1 MMTNY
6 QTLNDFC
13 PRGKRILV
21 RVDLNV
27 PMKGNVVIDKSR
39 IDRVIPTLIRLSQAG
54 GKVIIMSHFGRP
66 NGKYVK
72 EMSLQALMP
81 TIKKSL
87 PDFKVSFSS
96 DCKGKVTQSDILSME
111 EGDILLL
118 ENLRFYKGEE
128 TDSLFFAKEL
138 ADLGDIYVNDAFSV
152 SHRAHASVNGIARIL
167 PSYAGPLMH
176 AELEALTKA
185 LDKPSRPLGAVV
197 GGAKVSTK
205 LDILTNLVKKVDLL
219 IIGGGMANTFLFA
232 RGLSIGKS
240 LAERDL
246 AETAKKI
253 EIAAKETG
261 CKIILQTDA
270 VIAEELE
277 VGVETRILPI
287 EEIPKNYMILDAGPM
302 SVEKF
307 SRYISK
313 CKTVVWNGPLGA
325 FEIPPF
331 DASTVSI
338 SRYVANLTK
347 QKKLISVAGG
357 GDTVAAL
364 THAGSEAD
372 FSYVSTAGG
381 AFLEWLEG
389 KELPGILAL
398 HK

>member
-1 MMTNY
+1 
-6 QTLNDFC
+6 
-13 PRGKRILV
+13 
-21 RVDLNV
+21 
-27 PMKGNVVIDKSR
+27 
-39 IDRVIPTLIRLSQAG
+39 
-54 GKVIIMSHFGRP
+54 MSHFGRT

-246 AETAKKI
+246 AKTATEI
-253 EIAAKETG
+253 ELTAKETG
-261 CKIILQTDA
+261 CEIVLQTDA
-270 VIAEELE
+270 VVAEELR
-277 VGVETRILPI
+277 VGVEIKTLPI
-287 EEIPKNYMILDAGPM
+287 EEIPENYMILDAGPI
-302 SVEKF
+302 SAQNF

-313 CKTVVWNGPLGA
+313 CKTIVWNGPLGA

-331 DASTVSI
+331 DDSTVSV
-338 SRYVANLTK
+338 SRYVAELTK
-347 QKKLISVAGG
+347 QKKLISIAGG

-364 THAGSEAD
+364 AHAGSEAD
-372 FSYVSTAGG
+372 FSYISTAGG

-389 KELPGILAL
+389 KKLPGILAL
-398 HK
+398 QN

>member
-1 MMTNY
+1 MTNY

-13 PRGKRILV
+13 PRGKRVLV

-27 PMKGNVVIDKSR
+27 PMQGEIVTDKSR
-39 IDRVIPTLIRLSQAG
+39 INKIIPTIVQLSQAG
-54 GKVIIMSHFGRP
+54 GKVIILSHFGRP

-72 EMSLQALMP
+72 ERSLEALMP
-81 TIKKSL
+81 SL
-87 PDFKVSFSS
+87 KNSLKEFNVYFSS
-96 DCKGKVTQSDILSME
+96 DCKGEITQSDILSMK

-118 ENLRFYKGEE
+118 ENLRFYEGEE

-138 ADLGDIYVNDAFSV
+138 ADLGDIYVNDAFSA
-152 SHRAHASVNGIARIL
+152 SHRAHASINSIAKIL

-185 LDKPSRPLGAVV
+185 LEKPTRPLGAVV

-205 LDILTNLVKKVDLL
+205 LEVLTNLVKKVDLL
-219 IIGGGMANTFLFA
+219 IIGGGMANTFLFS

-246 AETAKKI
+246 AETAIKI
-253 EIAAKETG
+253 ELTAKETG
-261 CKIILQTDA
+261 CEIVLQTDA
-270 VIAEELE
+270 VVAEELR
-277 VGVETRILPI
+277 VGVEIKTLPI
-287 EEIPKNYMILDAGPM
+287 EEIPINYMILDAGPI
-302 SVEKF
+302 SAENF

-313 CKTVVWNGPLGA
+313 CKTIVWNGPLGA

-331 DASTVSI
+331 DASTVSV
-338 SRYVANLTK
+338 SRYVAELTK
-347 QKKLISVAGG
+347 QKKLISIAGG

-364 THAGSEAD
+364 AHAGSEAD
-372 FSYVSTAGG
+372 FSYISTAGG

-389 KELPGILAL
+389 KELPGITAL
-398 HK
+398 YYK

>member
-27 PMKGNVVIDKSR
+27 PMQGDIVTDKSR
-39 IDRVIPTLIRLSQAG
+39 INKIIPTIIQLSKAG
-54 GKVIIMSHFGRP
+54 GKVIILSHFGRP

-81 TIKKSL
+81 SL
-87 PDFKVSFSS
+87 KDSLKEFNVYFSS
-96 DCKGKVTQSDILSME
+96 DCKGEIARSNILSMK

-128 TDSLFFAKEL
+128 IDSLFFAKEL
-138 ADLGDIYVNDAFSV
+138 AGIGDIYVNDAFSV
-152 SHRAHASVNGIARIL
+152 SHRAHASISTLPKIL
-167 PSYAGPLMH
+167 PSYAGPLLH
-176 AELEALTKA
+176 SELEALTKA
-185 LDKPSRPLGAVV
+185 LEKPSRPLGAVV

-205 LDILTNLVKKVDLL
+205 LEILTNLVKKVDYL

-246 AETAKKI
+246 VETAKNI
-253 EIAAKETG
+253 ELAAKETG
-261 CKIILQTDA
+261 CEIILQTDA
-270 VIAEELE
+270 IVAEELRI
-277 VGVETRILPI
+277 GVETKTLPI
-287 EEIPKNYMILDAGPM
+287 KEIPENYMILDAGPI
-302 SVEKF
+302 SAQNF
-307 SRYISK
+307 SRYVSK
-313 CKTVVWNGPLGA
+313 CKTIVWNGPLGA

-331 DASTVSI
+331 DDSTVSV
-338 SRYVANLTK
+338 SRYVAELTK
-347 QKKLISVAGG
+347 QKKLISIAGG

-364 THAGSEAD
+364 AHAGSEAD
-372 FSYVSTAGG
+372 FSYISTAGG

-389 KELPGILAL
+389 KKLPGILAL
-398 HK
+398 QN